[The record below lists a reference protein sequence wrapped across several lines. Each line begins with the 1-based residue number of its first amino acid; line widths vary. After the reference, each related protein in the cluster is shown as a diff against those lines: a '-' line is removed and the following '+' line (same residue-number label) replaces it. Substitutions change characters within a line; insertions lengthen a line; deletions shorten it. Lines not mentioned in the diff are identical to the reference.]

1 MTSGLEFQG
10 KDKMLQRIDQAIEG
24 DCPDE
29 ITTCLRRT
37 LVECIADP
45 EIRLPESVF
54 EVIPGHYAR
63 REVYT
68 HPTKGYSMIAMTWG
82 PGQGTPLHDHD
93 GLWCVEGVWSGCI
106 EVVSYQ
112 LQEQQGDRYRFQ
124 AVGSIMAG
132 CGSAG
137 SLIPPYEYH
146 TIANSD
152 PVKTA
157 VSVHIYKH
165 TMQNCNL
172 FTHEGDGWYR
182 KHAKQLILDAA

>member
-1 MTSGLEFQG
+1 MSLEFIG
-10 KDKMLQRIDQAIEG
+10 KSKMIQRINAATDG

-29 ITTCLRRT
+29 ITTCLRRA
-37 LVECIADP
+37 LVDCIADP
-45 EIRLPESVF
+45 EICLPDCVY
-54 EVIPGHYAR
+54 EVVPGHYAR

-82 PGQGTPLHDHD
+82 PGQGTALHDHD

-112 LQEQQGDRYRFQ
+112 LQEQQGERYKFQ
-124 AVGSIMAG
+124 PVGTIMAG

-152 PVKTA
+152 AVKPA

-165 TMQNCNL
+165 TMQCCNL
-172 FTHEGDGWYR
+172 FTEESNGWYR
-182 KHAKQLILDAA
+182 KQAKQLILDAA